1 MPNVRGRPLNAVL
14 LTAFVIAGCGS
25 ATRGT
30 DVDLFV
36 FQPSAGKPTVL
47 ADPTMRRRR

>member
-25 ATRGT
+25 ATRT
-30 DVDLFV
+30 DVNLFV